1 MGRQAD
7 EDETWEELDES
18 MLRELSPVLDMRRYG
33 LFQRINRQRATYFA
47 DVEEMRNETSSQSG
61 RADSRPAPGRS
72 DEASGRADQQGERQP
87 PSGFADLS
95 TWCCDAFV
103 PARLPL
109 RKASAQPP
117 SVEDQPTIALS
128 GLCAPQPFYLAD
140 VPTVP
145 MPPSLKPAFPAPA
158 LVPVLTNKK
167 PAGRPAHEKWQE
179 MLRRFWQSLWRFCS
193 CRLKRPP
200 RRTHKKTSA
209 RARGRELVLERLRE
223 RSQQGILP
231 RTPPTPPGGRRTR
244 IEPPPIDRLFG

>member
-33 LFQRINRQRATYFA
+33 LFQRINRQRAAYFA
-47 DVEEMRNETSSQSG
+47 DVEEMRYQTSSQSG

-72 DEASGRADQQGERQP
+72 DGASGRAGQQGERQ

-103 PARLPL
+103 PERSPL
-109 RKASAQPP
+109 RKASAQLPA
-117 SVEDQPTIALS
+117 VEDQPTIALS

-145 MPPSLKPAFPAPA
+145 MPSLLKPAFAAPA
-158 LVPVLTNKK
+158 LAPVPANRQ
-167 PAGRPAHEKWQE
+167 PAGRPGYEEWQA

-200 RRTHKKTSA
+200 RRAHKKMSA

-223 RSQQGILP
+223 RSQQGALP
-231 RTPPTPPGGRRTR
+231 RTPPRPPGGRRTR